1 MGSSLGGACSTED
14 LTPADKPVLFAHRGG
29 KAHAP
34 ENTLK
39 AFKLALEMSASGLET
54 DIWLSADGQPMLS
67 HDGVVWFGIKRRR
80 YAKLTR
86 EQVGPDVPTLSDLY
100 QACGTGFELSI
111 DMKDQQSAKPI
122 IEQAR
127 RFGAEKR
134 LWLCHSDWS
143 FLATLRQHTTARLI
157 NSTRMRRIKE
167 GPERR
172 AAKLAEAGI
181 DGVNLPQQDW
191 TGGLTALFH
200 RFERLCI
207 AWDVQHE
214 RIAKALAAMR
224 IDAMHGDH
232 VDRLISGTAG
242 AG

>member
-1 MGSSLGGACSTED
+1 MAFMASAGN
-14 LTPADKPVLFAHRGG
+14 KPILFAHRGG

-39 AFKLALEMSASGLET
+39 AFELALEMGVSGLET
-54 DIWLSADGQPMLS
+54 DIWLSADGQPMLD
-67 HDGVVWFGIKRRR
+67 HNGIVWSGIKRHR
-80 YAKLTR
+80 YAMLTR
-86 EQVGPDVPTLSDLY
+86 ERIGPDVPTLSDLY
-100 QACGTGFELSI
+100 QVCGTGFELSV
-111 DMKDQQSAKPI
+111 DMKDLQAAEPI

-134 LWLCHSDWS
+134 LWLCHPDWN
-143 FLATLRQHTTARLI
+143 FLAALRQRTTARLI

-172 AAKLAEAGI
+172 AAKLADAGV

-200 RFERLCI
+200 RFERLCV
-207 AWDVQHE
+207 AWDVQYE
-214 RIAKALAAMR
+214 RIAKSLTAMS

-232 VDRLISGTAG
+232 VDRLISGTSGASDTSDAG
-242 AG
+242 